1 MTNFIIGRQQIFDK
15 NLNISAYE
23 LFFRGNN
30 FDLSDDCEATLA
42 THQVITDSI
51 LEIGL
56 NNIVGE
62 HKAFINFTTQ
72 NILEKIPLNLPKDRV
87 VIEIQENV
95 NIDSPVIYN
104 LREMSQKGYLISL
117 DNFSLTHK
125 HQKLLEFVDIIKLD
139 VLAMG
144 ENRVR
149 EIITQLKFYD
159 VKILASK
166 VETREEHKYLQKL
179 GCDYFQGFFFN
190 KPNLIAGKRIKSN
203 QLASL
208 RLLTLA
214 NNPDV
219 EFDELVREISQNLSL
234 SYKILCY
241 INSASYPALI
251 KIKSISQAI
260 AYLGLDEIKRWIS
273 LVILSSLSSKP
284 DSVIHIQNALIRG
297 KMCELLATLTLKHK
311 MPCGEFFLIGILSS
325 LDNILDISLEEAM
338 EQLPLSDYIK
348 DSILHHKGLGGEVLN
363 CVLNYEK
370 GNFDKITF
378 GNVSQFIVG
387 NTYIESIS
395 WARYITKNITNST
408 GSNL

>member
-30 FDLSDDCEATLA
+30 FDLSNNHEATLA
-42 THQVITDSI
+42 THQVMTDSI

-56 NNIVGE
+56 NNIVDE

-72 NILEKIPLNLPKDRV
+72 NILEKTPLNLPKDRV

-159 VKILASK
+159 VKILAAK
-166 VETREEHKYLQKL
+166 VETRDAHKYLQEL

-190 KPNLIAGKRIKSN
+190 KPNLVAGKRIGSN
-203 QLASL
+203 QLDSL
-208 RLLTLA
+208 RLLALA
-214 NNPDV
+214 NNPNV

-234 SYKILCY
+234 CYKILCY
-241 INSASYPALI
+241 INSAAYPSSI

-260 AYLGLDEIKRWIS
+260 AYLGLNELKRWIN
-273 LVILSSLSSKP
+273 LVVLSSLSNKP
-284 DSVIHIQNALIRG
+284 SFIIQNSLIRG
-297 KMCELLATLTLKHK
+297 KMCELLATLKFK
-311 MPCGEFFLIGILSS
+311 NKIRCGEFFLIGILSS
-325 LDNILDISLEEAM
+325 LDNLLDLPLKEAL
-338 EQLPLSDYIK
+338 EQLPLSDYVTDAILYHK
-348 DSILHHKGLGGEVLN
+348 DFGGEALR
-363 CVLNYEK
+363 CVLNYEF
-370 GNFDKITF
+370 GNFDEVTF
-378 GNVSQFIVG
+378 SDVPQFIIG
-387 NTYIESIS
+387 NAYIESLS
-395 WARYITKNITNST
+395 WARNIKFE
-408 GSNL
+408 L

>member
-1 MTNFIIGRQQIFDK
+1 MTSFIIGRQQIFDK

-30 FDLSDDCEATLA
+30 FDLSDSREATLA

-72 NILEKIPLNLPKDRV
+72 NILEKTPLNLPKDRI

-95 NIDSPVIYN
+95 HIDSSVICN
-104 LREMSQKGYLISL
+104 LREMSQKGYFISL

-125 HQKLLEFVDIIKLD
+125 HQQLLEFVDIIKLD
-139 VLAMG
+139 ILAMG
-144 ENRVR
+144 ENRDR

-159 VKILASK
+159 VKILAAK
-166 VETREEHKYLQKL
+166 VETGDEYKYLLEL

-190 KPNLIAGKRIKSN
+190 KPNLVVGKRIGSD
-203 QLASL
+203 QLNSL
-208 RLLTLA
+208 RLLMLA
-214 NNPDV
+214 NDSNV
-219 EFDELVREISQNLSL
+219 QFDELEREISQNLSL

-241 INSASYPALI
+241 INSASYPAPI

-260 AYLGLDEIKRWIS
+260 AYLGLDELKRWIS
-273 LVILSSLSSKP
+273 LVILSSLSNKP
-284 DSVIHIQNALIRG
+284 SLIVLVQNCLIRG
-297 KMCELLATLTLKHK
+297 KMCELLATLVFKHK
-311 MPCGEFFLIGILSS
+311 MQCGEFFLIGILSS
-325 LDNILDISLEEAM
+325 LDSILDISLEEAI
-338 EQLPLSDYIK
+338 EHLPLSDCIK
-348 DSILHHKGLGGEVLN
+348 NAILYRYGLGGEALN

-370 GNFDKITF
+370 GNFDNITF
-378 GNVSQFIVG
+378 SDVSQFVVG
-387 NTYIESIS
+387 NAYIESIS
-395 WARYITKNITNST
+395 WARDITKSYDE
-408 GSNL
+408 S